1 MYCTIINVW
10 SSKCMTWCACPL
22 CFSRIYL
29 IKLTFCRVK
38 YVLCLLWLSTEISH
52 SKKLSCA
59 FCNIIRGIETTTT
72 SQKYLKQEIRAG
84 LDLIQKLC
92 SQLGAGT
99 RSRIQARLSRMNIYY
114 ARTSKL
120 VSDFLY
126 LELFSSHFG
135 PAWLAENWEPGRLGS
150 VVN

>member
-38 YVLCLLWLSTEISH
+38 YILCLLWLSTEISH

-84 LDLIQKLC
+84 LDLIQKLYSTVDHFVEKMAADI
-92 SQLGAGT
+92 SQ
-99 RSRIQARLSRMNIYY
+99 
-114 ARTSKL
+114 
-120 VSDFLY
+120 V
-126 LELFSSHFG
+126 LFGITFFG
-135 PAWLAENWEPGRLGS
+135 S
-150 VVN
+150 